1 MTELLDKEEE
11 TTAYVPTDEDDI
23 RQYLREIRSYPR
35 LTQEEERVLA
45 QRCAEGD
52 EEAIR
57 KMVNCNLRLVVS
69 VAKEYSGRGY
79 KRKKEGN
86 FNVKC
91 YNSIRKRR
99 GN

>member
-1 MTELLDKEEE
+1 MTELLDREE
-11 TTAYVPTDEDDI
+11 TTLHVPTDEDDI

-45 QRCAEGD
+45 RRCAEGD

-69 VAKEYSGRGY
+69 VAKEYAGRGVPLLDLIQ
-79 KRKKEGN
+79 EGHR
-86 FNVKC
+86 
-91 YNSIRKRR
+91 SAGRR
-99 GN
+99 PKV